1 MNDNPRTIKIA
12 IADDHKI
19 FRNGVI
25 SSLQPYGH
33 IKIVC
38 EADGGVSLL
47 EKLPESR
54 PDVVLLDMKM
64 PDMGGAEVC
73 KRIKA
78 LFPAMHVIGLSVY
91 DHHYYI
97 ASMFEAGASGY
108 LLKDVE
114 PSEILKAIESTY
126 TDGSYIHE
134 KAPLNLVKSLI
145 DMDHPSVYFDAA
157 NTSPLKPHEI
167 DVLKLITKEY
177 TSAEI
182 ARVMQLSPKTV
193 ENYRNNL
200 LTKIGAKNTAG
211 LVTYAIK
218 KGLVMV

>member
-1 MNDNPRTIKIA
+1 MNGNPQTIKLA

-25 SSLQPYGH
+25 SSLQPYSH
-33 IKIVC
+33 LKIVC
-38 EADGGVSLL
+38 EADGGLSLL
-47 EKLPESR
+47 QKLPEAK

-64 PDMGGAEVC
+64 PDMDGAEVC
-73 KRIKA
+73 KKIKSS
-78 LFPAMHVIGLSVY
+78 FPHMQVIGLSVY

-108 LLKDVE
+108 LLKNVE
-114 PSEILKAIESTY
+114 PSEILRAIESVH

-134 KAPLNLVKSLI
+134 KTPLHLVKSLI
-145 DMDHPSVYFDAA
+145 DMNHPSVYFDAA
-157 NTSPLKPHEI
+157 NTNPLKQHEI

-177 TSAEI
+177 TNVEI
-182 ARVMQLSPKTV
+182 AGLMQLSPKTV

-200 LTKIGAKNTAG
+200 LTKTGAKNTAG

-218 KGLVMV
+218 KGLVVV

>member
-1 MNDNPRTIKIA
+1 MNDSRTIKIA

-19 FRNGVI
+19 FRNGII
-25 SSLQPYGH
+25 SSLQPYTQ

-38 EADGGVSLL
+38 EADGGASLL
-47 EKLPESR
+47 QKLPETK

-64 PDMGGAEVC
+64 PDMEGTEVC
-73 KRIKA
+73 KRIKSSY
-78 LFPAMHVIGLSVY
+78 PQMHVIGLSVY

-114 PSEILKAIESTY
+114 PREIVHAIESAY

-134 KAPLNLVKSLI
+134 KTSLNLVKSLM
-145 DMDHPSVYFDAA
+145 DMNHPSVYFDAG
-157 NTSPLKPHEI
+157 NTSPLKQHEI

-177 TSAEI
+177 TSTEI
-182 ARVMQLSPKTV
+182 AGLMQLSPKTV

-218 KGLVMV
+218 KGLVVV